1 MTGTQLATATEALT
15 QAIRARRV
23 MTGRYPA
30 SGDSGERVF
39 YPHVLYRSAAGE
51 LIVEVFQ
58 VDGPSRGRT
67 LPDWRVLKVAGLCD
81 LQILE
86 TVFLPVPR
94 LDLLSPEYR
103 REILADCA
111 GPRITAGLSTSAAR
125 TPRGTTPEPG
135 SPGPIPE
142 F

>member
-1 MTGTQLATATEALT
+1 MTGTQLVTATEALT

-30 SGDSGERVF
+30 SGDSAERVF
-39 YPHVLYRSAAGE
+39 FPHMLYRSAAGE

-94 LDLLSPEYR
+94 LDLLSPDYR
-103 REILADCA
+103 REILAECA
-111 GPRITAGLSTSAAR
+111 EPRIAAGLSTTAEPNSG
-125 TPRGTTPEPG
+125 GTRPEPG
-135 SPGPIPE
+135 
-142 F
+142 